1 MNQVLLVEDNC
12 DDRELTLDAFRLRGL
27 EQTIT
32 CVDDGSEALDYLFGR
47 GRFADPRP
55 VRPKVV
61 LLDLNL
67 PKLNGDQVLKQLRAN
82 PETQDIPVVVLT
94 TSNQPEDVQRCY
106 SLGANSYVH
115 KPVAYEAFRK
125 VAEELGI
132 YWLGINQTTTN
143 GN

>member
-1 MNQVLLVEDNC
+1 MSQVLLIEDDC
-12 DDRELTLDAFRLRGL
+12 DDRELTLDAFRERDQEG
-27 EQTIT
+27 TIT
-32 CVDDGSEALDYLFGR
+32 CVGDGADALDYLFGR

-67 PKLNGDQVLKQLRAN
+67 PKLNGDQVLEQLRAN
-82 PETQDIPVVVLT
+82 PETHDIPVVILT
-94 TSNQPEDVQRCY
+94 TSDQPEDVKRCY
-106 SLGANSYVH
+106 SLGANSYVR

-132 YWLGINQTTTN
+132 YWLGINRTVEN
-143 GN
+143 SE